1 MSIEFYAEDTTIF
14 LKEIVHLSEKFK
26 LFSDFLRLKPNT
38 SKCEIAGIAVLKGVQ
53 TAICGMR
60 YNDLRNEAI
69 KIFGIYFSWHQKIN
83 DEKKKKHNII
93 SNIQGV
99 QNLKNEKSYIRRI
112 VVFKTLTI
120 SKIVLLAL
128 LTKTLY
134 QVVKE

>member
-1 MSIEFYAEDTTIF
+1 ME
-14 LKEIVHLSEKFK
+14 SENK
-26 LFSDFLRLKPNT
+26 R
-38 SKCEIAGIAVLKGVQ
+38 
-53 TAICGMR
+53 R
-60 YNDLRNEAI
+60 
-69 KIFGIYFSWHQKIN
+69 
-83 DEKKKKHNII
+83 KKKKHNII